1 MKFNVC
7 AYRVKIYADGI
18 EVDLNELPKDHRP
31 GGRCEKDM
39 RRLADSVAMQKF
51 SDALESALEGTG
63 LTVGDTNTEYDVYS
77 TPEPEV

>member
-18 EVDLNELPKDHRP
+18 DVDLKDLPEDYQHGDKS
-31 GGRCEKDM
+31 EKNM
-39 RRLADSVAMQKF
+39 RWVTESIAIQKF

-63 LTVGDTNTEYDVYS
+63 LTVGDTNTEYDVYP
-77 TPEPEV
+77 TPEA